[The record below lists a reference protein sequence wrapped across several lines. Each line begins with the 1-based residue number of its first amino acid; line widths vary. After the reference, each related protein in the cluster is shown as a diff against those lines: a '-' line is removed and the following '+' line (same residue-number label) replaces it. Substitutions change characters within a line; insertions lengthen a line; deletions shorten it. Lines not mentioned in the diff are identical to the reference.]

1 MSAPLRFES
10 ASSEVLRILLLED
23 SADDAELIRHALR
36 PLGRALV
43 IDQVE
48 EMAAFRE
55 ALDRGGYRLVLSDVS
70 LPGFD
75 GLSALLMVRER
86 DPDLPF
92 IVVTGSV
99 PEERAVEFIRQHATD
114 YVSKE
119 RLPALPMVVER
130 ALREMGHARRARE
143 AEQRARIVVESAPDA
158 ILTID
163 RKGRIQGA
171 NLAAQCLLG
180 ASEEALRG
188 ALASTFMP
196 LAWERQ
202 FDGSARYLDDAA
214 TAGEAPRPREIELH
228 LADGRRIPVELLVS
242 EFSQRRRLFRA
253 CFLRDLSERRRME
266 EQLRQAQKMEAIGSL
281 AAGIAHDFNNV
292 LAVVSGY
299 AELLLDALPRE
310 SENHRHVEQ
319 IRFAGDHA
327 AALTRQLLA
336 FSRKQVVKP
345 ERMALSRLV
354 GGLAPLL
361 QRTLGERVR
370 LEVRSAPSGT
380 TVVADQAQVQQV
392 LFNLAINA
400 RDAMPDG
407 GLLII
412 EVNPIDFGAEDV
424 SRRSGL
430 SPGPYV
436 EIAVTDTGVGM
447 ALDVQKRVFEP
458 FFTTKG
464 AGRGTGIGLATVLG
478 IVEQSRG
485 HVWFYSEPGKGTT
498 FKVYLPRIEDADDGG
513 VSAGASPA
521 RETRGQGET
530 LVLVEDEKQVREV
543 VSRILI
549 AAGYRLRTFA
559 SAREALSGL
568 QDPGAEPPRLLL
580 TDLVMPEMG
589 GDELAREARKA
600 LPQLPILFMSGYAQ
614 DLVAG
619 KFDDLAPFHHIGKP
633 FGAKALREKVRRLLD
648 EDETSAH

>member
-36 PLGRALV
+36 PLGRILV

-48 EMAAFRE
+48 EMEAFRD

-119 RLPALPMVVER
+119 RLAALPMVVER
-130 ALREMGHARRARE
+130 ALREMDHARRARE

-180 ASEEALRG
+180 ATEETLRG

-196 LAWERQ
+196 LAWARQ
-202 FDGSARYLDDAA
+202 FDGSARYLDDATA
-214 TAGEAPRPREIELH
+214 AGESPRPREIELH
-228 LADGRRIPVELLVS
+228 LENGRRIPVELLVS
-242 EFSQRRRLFRA
+242 EFTQRRHLFRA

-299 AELLLDALPRE
+299 AELLLDALPRD

-345 ERMALSRLV
+345 ERMALSQLV

-361 QRTLGERVR
+361 QRVLGERVR
-370 LEVRSAPSGT
+370 LEVRSAPNGT

-412 EVNPIDFGAEDV
+412 EVNPIDFGTEDV

-498 FKVYLPRIEDADDGG
+498 FKVYLPRIEDADDGR

-543 VSRILI
+543 VSRILV

-559 SAREALSGL
+559 SAREALTGL

-600 LPQLPILFMSGYAQ
+600 LPQLPVLFMSGYAQ

>member
-36 PLGRALV
+36 PLGRILV

-48 EMAAFRE
+48 EMEAFRD

-119 RLPALPMVVER
+119 RLAALPMVVER
-130 ALREMGHARRARE
+130 ALREMDHARRARE

-180 ASEEALRG
+180 ATEETLRG
-188 ALASTFMP
+188 ALASTYMP
-196 LAWERQ
+196 LAWARQ
-202 FDGSARYLDDAA
+202 FDGSARYLDDATA
-214 TAGEAPRPREIELH
+214 AGESPRPREIELH
-228 LADGRRIPVELLVS
+228 LENGRRIPVELLVS
-242 EFSQRRRLFRA
+242 EFTQRRHLFRA

-299 AELLLDALPRE
+299 AELLLDALPRD

-345 ERMALSRLV
+345 ERMALSQLV

-361 QRTLGERVR
+361 QRSLGERVR
-370 LEVRSAPSGT
+370 LEVRSAPNGT

-412 EVNPIDFGAEDV
+412 EVNPIDFGPEDV

-498 FKVYLPRIEDADDGG
+498 FKVYLPRVADAVDGG
-513 VSAGASPA
+513 ATAGGGSA
-521 RETRGQGET
+521 REARGQGET

-543 VSRILI
+543 VSRILT

-559 SAREALSGL
+559 SARDALAGL

-600 LPQLPILFMSGYAQ
+600 LPQLPVLFMSGYAQ

-619 KFDDLAPFHHIGKP
+619 KIDDLAPFHHIGKP

-648 EDETSAH
+648 EDETSGH